1 MDDVASAVRAPR
13 PADLSRLEEHQARAE
28 TLSERA
34 TDFRD
39 SVRSRLGL
47 GEASGGSM
55 SYTHSASSASGM
67 DAALC
72 DAEVCAPG
80 AAAPE
85 RSLQTRGF
93 ERQPA
98 SGGPPGH
105 SRCRTSDT
113 CGARRS
119 PPPQIPGIVLGRQ
132 QRLADRFKASLIICV
147 KGVELCGVHIQDRRQ
162 LAAGV
167 IHRHDDL

>member
-1 MDDVASAVRAPR
+1 MSADPTRLNIERAREALARARMDDVASAVRAPR

-55 SYTHSASSASGM
+55 SYAHSASSASGM

-72 DAEVCAPG
+72 DAEVCAPAPPRLNEVSRP
-80 AAAPE
+80 AASSA
-85 RSLQTRGF
+85 SLQATDR
-93 ERQPA
+93 P
-98 SGGPPGH
+98 
-105 SRCRTSDT
+105 DT
-113 CGARRS
+113 AGVTPQIHAEHGEARRRKF
-119 PPPQIPGIVLGRQ
+119 LG
-132 QRLADRFKASLIICV
+132 LF
-147 KGVELCGVHIQDRRQ
+147 
-162 LAAGV
+162 
-167 IHRHDDL
+167 

>member
-1 MDDVASAVRAPR
+1 MSADPTRLNIERAREALARARMDDVASAVRAPR

-55 SYTHSASSASGM
+55 SYAHSASSASGM

-72 DAEVCAPG
+72 DAEVCAP
-80 AAAPE
+80 APPRLGEASETAILGGSVTTAE
-85 RSLQTRGF
+85 RHKTPPTAH
-93 ERQPA
+93 PA
-98 SGGPPGH
+98 HAEPSE
-105 SRCRTSDT
+105 
-113 CGARRS
+113 ARRRKF
-119 PPPQIPGIVLGRQ
+119 LG
-132 QRLADRFKASLIICV
+132 LF
-147 KGVELCGVHIQDRRQ
+147 
-162 LAAGV
+162 
-167 IHRHDDL
+167 